1 MPKYSKSL
9 LYGNKYNN
17 AHVRCIIPEDKRE
30 LKRRLQQIQRH
41 EAEAEM
47 GRQKRVEQWRQ
58 LVVEEEREEWERKR
72 EVEKLQK
79 MIDREMQRAHHRY
92 QTDVNS
98 AESSTH
104 IPSNHAYSIKVP
116 RCSSATNKYSDQEVV
131 TDALQ
136 ESSLIF
142 EQLEDVN
149 MSECELYAAA
159 PTDEQETCNIDVEN
173 QLLPDRQDGAA
184 LKKGDSSNNTT
195 EQPTIETPSAEQT
208 SPSSISTDV
217 DIVSNDDAATV
228 EQVEY

>member
-1 MPKYSKSL
+1 
-9 LYGNKYNN
+9 
-17 AHVRCIIPEDKRE
+17 
-30 LKRRLQQIQRH
+30 
-41 EAEAEM
+41 
-47 GRQKRVEQWRQ
+47 
-58 LVVEEEREEWERKR
+58 
-72 EVEKLQK
+72 
-79 MIDREMQRAHHRY
+79 MIDREMQRAHNRY

-149 MSECELYAAA
+149 MSECVLYAAA

-228 EQVEY
+228 DQVELATTVEVQDVAWKMRKQRLKITLQNVKIQLLIELMLSIYTHCHHMQRRPKVHNN